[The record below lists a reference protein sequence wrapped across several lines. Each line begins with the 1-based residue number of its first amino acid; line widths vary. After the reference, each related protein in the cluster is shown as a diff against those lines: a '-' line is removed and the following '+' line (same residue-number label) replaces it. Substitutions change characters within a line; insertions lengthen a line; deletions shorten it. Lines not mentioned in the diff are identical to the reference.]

1 MKHYKTVT
9 IPEYTKNV
17 EDKVTCD
24 LCGVKITTDTY
35 EVDEVTVKHQY
46 GHSYPE
52 GGFGQEVEV
61 DMCGECFESKLM
73 PWLSSQGVTQLVERD
88 WDW

>member
-1 MKHYKTVT
+1 MKHYRKVT

-24 LCGVKITTDTY
+24 LCGLDIVKEAH
-35 EVDEVTVKHQY
+35 EVNEVTIQHRY
-46 GHSYPE
+46 GESYP
-52 GGFGQEVEV
+52 GASWGHEVEV
-61 DMCGECFESKLM
+61 DMCGKCFKSKLM
-73 PWLSSQGVTQLVERD
+73 PWLSSQGVQLIERD

>member
-24 LCGVKITTDTY
+24 LCGAKIVEKTY
-35 EVDEVTVKHQY
+35 EENEVTIKHRY
-46 GHSYPE
+46 GSNYPE
-52 GGFGQEVEV
+52 GGHGKEVEV
-61 DMCGECFESKLM
+61 DMCDKCFKSKLM
-73 PWLSSQGVTQLVERD
+73 PWLSSQGVQLIERN